1 VLTLGVY
8 VYSTQPLFRVRPLE
22 AYLSAQHGLQVI
34 GTGLVAGPCAS
45 LVLTRFLSTLL
56 YEINAID
63 VTTFAAVAMVLV
75 IVALAANYFPRAARP
90 MSIQSWAAIRVVMN
104 RYSLITDRESLIH
117 ESTNQQIP
125 ESLITPRRFT
135 DSRFRD
141 STISDSPISDQ

>member
-1 VLTLGVY
+1 M
-8 VYSTQPLFRVRPLE
+8 
-22 AYLSAQHGLQVI
+22 
-34 GTGLVAGPCAS
+34 
-45 LVLTRFLSTLL
+45 LTRFLSTLL

-125 ESLITPRRFT
+125 EVFDHATAIHRFEIPGFN
-135 DSRFRD
+135 DKRFA
-141 STISDSPISDQ
+141 ISDQ